1 MIRGFSATWE
11 RDGTKEYIVL
21 QSVEL
26 FLRLTT
32 KEEDKKNLTKK
43 SEKKV
48 EMNTRRK
55 CQHCGIPHFYINR
68 KHIRA
73 IIMSLS
79 GNDTLILSGA
89 MMVTF
94 YSLYLS
100 RERTNE

>member
-48 EMNTRRK
+48 EMNTRRT
-55 CQHCGIPHFYINR
+55 CQHCGTPHFYINR

-79 GNDTLILSGA
+79 GNDALKLSGA

-94 YSLYLS
+94 CSLY
-100 RERTNE
+100 

>member
-1 MIRGFSATWE
+1 M
-11 RDGTKEYIVL
+11 
-21 QSVEL
+21 EL

-48 EMNTRRK
+48 EMNTLRT

-73 IIMSLS
+73 IMSLS
-79 GNDTLILSGA
+79 ANDTLKLSGA

-94 YSLYLS
+94 YSLALVS
-100 RERTNE
+100 LVRERNS

>member
-1 MIRGFSATWE
+1 MSLGFE
-11 RDGTKEYIVL
+11 NV
-21 QSVEL
+21 
-26 FLRLTT
+26 
-32 KEEDKKNLTKK
+32 DKKTLNSYTKK

-48 EMNTRRK
+48 EMNTRRT

-79 GNDTLILSGA
+79 GNDTLKLSGA

-94 YSLYLS
+94 YARFISLSLS
-100 RERTNE
+100 RTNE

>member
-1 MIRGFSATWE
+1 M
-11 RDGTKEYIVL
+11 
-21 QSVEL
+21 EL

-48 EMNTRRK
+48 EMNKLRT

-79 GNDTLILSGA
+79 ANDTLKLSGA

-94 YSLYLS
+94 YARSRLSLSLS
-100 RERTNE
+100 RTNNKICEEYARFFLSRILFIP